1 MIRKT
6 VLLFLAAAFG
16 LGLMVACGALSPSSS
31 FAPTHPQEL
40 GPGRP
45 QCTTC
50 HADAV
55 LAGAQKPF
63 SAFDHSASFVKDHKF
78 LAGRDSNVCAACHA
92 QSFCA
97 DCHSGKTMIAPDVR
111 LGNRPDRDTP
121 HRADYLTVHRF
132 DGKADPTSCFKCHG
146 RANNE
151 KCILCHK

>member
-6 VLLFLAAAFG
+6 VLLFLAAALG

-45 QCTTC
+45 QCTVC

-55 LAGAQKPF
+55 LAGAQKPYA
-63 SAFDHSASFVKDHKF
+63 AFDHTVEFVKNHKF
-78 LAGRDSNVCAACHA
+78 MAGQDSNVCAACHA

-97 DCHSGKTMIAPDVR
+97 DCHSGKTMMTPDVK
-111 LGNRPDRDTP
+111 LGNRPDRDMP
-121 HRADYLTVHRF
+121 HRAGYLTVHRF
-132 DGKADPTSCFKCHG
+132 DGKADPGSCFKCHG
-146 RANNE
+146 RADNQ
-151 KCILCHK
+151 KCLLCHK